1 MKKRFGKYHDFIVL
15 WTMFWVAIGGGLLM
29 AYITN

>member
-15 WTMFWVAIGGGLLM
+15 WTMFWTAISVGLILG
-29 AYITN
+29 YLLN